1 MKYTSK
7 QYVRWDDLDAMGH
20 VNNAKYLTY
29 SQEARFAMLGS
40 FNMVVARAEVDFKAP
55 INEGNIFVDM
65 SLWVESIGT
74 SSFTMVYEI
83 SKDGTLVAR
92 VKSVQVTVTE
102 DTKSSRPLTDD
113 QREIL
118 QTFLET
124 E

>member
-1 MKYTSK
+1 
-7 QYVRWDDLDAMGH
+7 
-20 VNNAKYLTY
+20 
-29 SQEARFAMLGS
+29 MLGS

-118 QTFLET
+118 KTFLET

>member
-1 MKYTSK
+1 
-7 QYVRWDDLDAMGH
+7 
-20 VNNAKYLTY
+20 Y

-118 QTFLET
+118 KTFLET